1 MGHTNE
7 HSEPVAW
14 TRLHNGGRICYTS
27 LGHQKDFEVVP
38 FLKFLAQSILWV
50 SGQDI

>member
-1 MGHTNE
+1 MGHTDE

-27 LGHQKDFEVVP
+27 LGHQKDFELEP
-38 FLKFLAQSILWV
+38 FLRFLAQSILWV
-50 SGQDI
+50 SKQI